1 MKKYKME
8 INGDKYTAHIV
19 EYKGTSAI
27 VEVNG
32 IEYKV
37 MLELDKPKKVQLV
50 RPQRSQPEMPVT
62 SSKSVTSS
70 GRAGE
75 VVAPIPGLVLKV
87 LVKEGDV
94 VKQDQP
100 VIMLEA
106 MKMESEIT
114 STVTGTIK
122 KIHVKEGESVQERQL
137 LMEVEG

>member
-1 MKKYKME
+1 
-8 INGDKYTAHIV
+8 
-19 EYKGTSAI
+19 
-27 VEVNG
+27 
-32 IEYKV
+32 
-37 MLELDKPKKVQLV
+37 
-50 RPQRSQPEMPVT
+50 
-62 SSKSVTSS
+62 
-70 GRAGE
+70 

-122 KIHVKEGESVQERQL
+122 KIHVKEGDSVQERQL